1 MNADIHPKFSFPAK
15 RCECVFEKIKK
26 HTCDLTKN
34 LFASSSPMT
43 ITDKIGLLITLIF
56 FSFIIS
62 PIATSDS
69 DPYQIKW
76 IFEVINNQ
84 VSLIEKS
91 IGNHDNTQYTLIVH
105 LKSSSEFHLDA
116 TEKVILGKY
125 RAITN

>member
-1 MNADIHPKFSFPAK
+1 
-15 RCECVFEKIKK
+15 
-26 HTCDLTKN
+26 
-34 LFASSSPMT
+34 MT

>member
-1 MNADIHPKFSFPAK
+1 
-15 RCECVFEKIKK
+15 
-26 HTCDLTKN
+26 
-34 LFASSSPMT
+34 MT

-91 IGNHDNTQYTLIVH
+91 IGNQDNIQYTLIVH
-105 LKSSSEFHLDA
+105 FKSSPEFHLDA